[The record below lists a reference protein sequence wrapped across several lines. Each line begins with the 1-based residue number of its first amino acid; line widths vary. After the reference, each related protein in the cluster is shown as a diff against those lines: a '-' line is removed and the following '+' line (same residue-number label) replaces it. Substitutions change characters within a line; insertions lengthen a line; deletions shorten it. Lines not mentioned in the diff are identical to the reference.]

1 MSIISKPTFL
11 VLFVLCIFFNVKNS
25 FAVEIRS
32 NREAIITP
40 RTKKFYKGSRAK
52 QYLSLTGNYSSDNNS
67 RNYQANSRYLYQS
80 TNFIHE
86 LNFDHEV
93 KYADVGSGKKKQF
106 DIKTSELYDITF
118 ASKGRILASN
128 FYGVFYHRTI
138 YDDMSSFYYDNR
150 TASGFGYIFFKD
162 KLEVDFSTSNHVMK
176 KLGSETDYI
185 ISTRLN
191 YKFWDNFTLN
201 QRSYFFIDRYSLDNE
216 FKTSLIYRLNQK
228 LSFEIRHN
236 FEQRRYRDVPFKPL
250 INNVSRSIN
259 VGFVFDLGG
268 GT

>member
-11 VLFVLCIFFNVKNS
+11 VLFFLYIFFNVKNS
-25 FAVEIRS
+25 FAVEVRS

-40 RTKKFYKGSRAK
+40 RTKKFYKSSRAK

-80 TNFIHE
+80 TDFIHE

-106 DIKTSELYDITF
+106 DIKTSELYDITL
-118 ASKGRILASN
+118 ASKARILASN

-176 KLGSETDYI
+176 ELGSETDYI

-236 FEQRRYRDVPFKPL
+236 FEQRRYRDAPFKPL